1 MLVGGRPCPHPALRA
16 GGSAAHNVLR
26 GGRGAGCKQ
35 RFRAV
40 LVAVELVA
48 SVVLLVS
55 SGLLIRALLRAQAVD
70 PGFRTEGVLTLRTVW
85 PKPRYAAT
93 EKSEQF

>member
-1 MLVGGRPCPHPALRA
+1 MGALSSRAKGGRACAT
-16 GGSAAHNVLR
+16 
-26 GGRGAGCKQ
+26 

-48 SVVLLVS
+48 SVVVLVS
-55 SGLLIRALLRAQAVD
+55 SGLLIRALLRVRAVD

>member
-1 MLVGGRPCPHPALRA
+1 LNLASLTDCCGVELSASARRARETELDDDSDNRRVDRQQTETVMLVGGRP
-16 GGSAAHNVLR
+16 
-26 GGRGAGCKQ
+26 
-35 RFRAV
+35 
-40 LVAVELVA
+40 
-48 SVVLLVS
+48 S